1 MRAGRQP
8 LSVMSVAALVLTGV
22 GIALPVAPAA
32 HAVSIDGPTRACL
45 QEAIGKRA
53 TAAIARAST
62 LTAKQ
67 KRQVRACRQGA
78 SGSGSTVVWFN
89 DGQGTWMPTGGTP
102 PSCAGVAWQL
112 PIDDLAVVDT
122 VLDPGQVRGGRY
134 KAHGGLRT
142 TTSDVVVRS
151 PIDGYLVAAAVYR
164 ELEDGSTGPG
174 GERQVL
180 LDIQNP
186 CGLAVRFDHL
196 RVLDPVIEKAI
207 ASVPVRDDSRTTNL
221 TPIPVKRGQPIATR
235 IGHVDVGVNRS
246 FDFGAYDY
254 RSIQPNRRSPAEL
267 AAFGPDGLLGRHAL
281 CWLDLFGPDAAQRL
295 RTLPRT
301 STEAAQGSDVCSL
314 PT

>member
-254 RSIQPNRRSPAEL
+254 RSIQPNRR
-267 AAFGPDGLLGRHAL
+267 
-281 CWLDLFGPDAAQRL
+281 
-295 RTLPRT
+295 
-301 STEAAQGSDVCSL
+301 
-314 PT
+314 